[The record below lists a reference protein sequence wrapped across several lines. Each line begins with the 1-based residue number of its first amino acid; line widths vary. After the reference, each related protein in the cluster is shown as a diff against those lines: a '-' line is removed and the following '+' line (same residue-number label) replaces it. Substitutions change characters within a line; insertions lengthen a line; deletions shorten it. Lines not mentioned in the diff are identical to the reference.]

1 MVAPCHMLIAS
12 HRQFRH
18 LTQEQDMNAASAA
31 ATAIAQHSQPE
42 TQPATPQPDLSAI
55 KSKQQAAWSSGDYSV
70 VGTTLQIVGES
81 LCEAVDLRSD
91 ERVLDVA
98 CGNGNAALAAARR
111 FARVTG
117 VDYVPGLLAS
127 AAARAAADNLPLE
140 LREGDAEALPFRD
153 GAFDV
158 VLSTFGVMFSPDQER
173 SARELLR
180 VCRHGGRIGLA
191 NWTPDGFVGQMFK
204 TVGAHVPP
212 PAGLRGPA
220 LWGTEARLA
229 ELFGTE
235 AREFHAERRDFTFR
249 YRSTAHWL
257 EVFRTW
263 YGPVHRAF
271 AALAP
276 EDQVALAADLGALVE
291 RFNVSR
297 DGTMVV
303 PSAYLEVVLTRV

>member
-1 MVAPCHMLIAS
+1 MVATCHLLLAS
-12 HRQFRH
+12 PWQLRH
-18 LTQEQDMNAASAA
+18 LTGKEHGMTAASTST
-31 ATAIAQHSQPE
+31 ATSRQLQAG
-42 TQPATPQPDLSAI
+42 TPQAIDLGAL
-55 KSKQQAAWSSGDYSV
+55 KAKQQAAWSSGDYSV
-70 VGTTLQIVGES
+70 VGTTLQIVGEA
-81 LCEAVDLRSD
+81 LCEAVDLRSA

-111 FARVTG
+111 FAQVTG
-117 VDYVPGLLAS
+117 VDYVEALLGRAAS
-127 AAARAAADNLPLE
+127 RAAAEGLPLD

-158 VLSTFGVMFSPDQER
+158 VLSTFGVMFTPDQDR
-173 SARELLR
+173 AARELLR

-204 TVGAHVPP
+204 VVGAHVPP

-235 AREFHAERRDFTFR
+235 SRELRAQKRQFTFR

-271 AALAP
+271 AALPP
-276 EDQVALAADLGALVE
+276 EGQAALAADLGALVE
-291 RFNVSR
+291 RFNVAR

-303 PSAYLEVVLTRV
+303 PSAYLEAVITRV